1 MRAGYPH
8 VRAVG
13 ALHVDLTAVA
23 LWKQRTHL
31 PVMVDPSHSGGKPEL
46 VEPLSLAAVAAGAD
60 ALIIDVHVQ
69 PEQALCDGNQA
80 LRPQQFADLMSR
92 LAPLAAGLGRHMSGA

>member
-1 MRAGYPH
+1 
-8 VRAVG
+8 
-13 ALHVDLTAVA
+13 VA

-31 PVMVDPSHSGGKPEL
+31 PVMVDPSHSGGRPEL

-69 PEQALCDGNQA
+69 PELALCDGNQA